1 MVVQEAVTGKMVL
14 TTTQHQ
20 ILSST
25 RWLDDSL
32 MNMGQSMLLQQH
44 PHINGLQNVLLG
56 QKFAFTPQA
65 EEFVQI
71 LHENENHW
79 ITVSTIGCPPSTINV
94 YDSLHGTVSM
104 HTQRVVADILQSQK
118 AAISFQLQDVQWQAN
133 EWDCGLF
140 ALANATTLCN
150 GMDPCTVVYLQ
161 SAMRQYF
168 LDSIECGFLAPFPL
182 KKKRQRIQKLRVKH
196 IEVYCLCRQ
205 PDYGSKLVE
214 CSSCKG

>member
-1 MVVQEAVTGKMVL
+1 MLIKYIDTKKNLWAQFLDTCIFAYNTSAHESTKFSPFELMFGRKAVLPIDINMGSSDPAAILEEYNHCQELSPSNVQEETELKNTVL
-14 TTTQHQ
+14 
-20 ILSST
+20 
-25 RWLDDSL
+25 
-32 MNMGQSMLLQQH
+32 
-44 PHINGLQNVLLG
+44 
-56 QKFAFTPQA
+56 
-65 EEFVQI
+65 EEAKAK
-71 LHENENHW
+71 NENHW

-118 AAISFQLQDVQWQAN
+118 AAISFQLQDVQWQGN

-161 SAMRQYF
+161 SAMRQHF

-182 KKKRQRIQKLRVKH
+182 KKKRQNH
-196 IEVYCLCRQ
+196 A
-205 PDYGSKLVE
+205 
-214 CSSCKG
+214 SST